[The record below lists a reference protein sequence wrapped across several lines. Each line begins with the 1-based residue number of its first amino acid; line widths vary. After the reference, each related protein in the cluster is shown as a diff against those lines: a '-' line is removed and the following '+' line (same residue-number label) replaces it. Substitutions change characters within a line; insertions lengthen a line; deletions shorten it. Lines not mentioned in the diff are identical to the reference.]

1 MKDIAYVKQRI
12 KKIYY
17 YLSETVKINL
27 SPNQRVIKLK
37 NGFKDSPEIID
48 RLNYY
53 CKDLA
58 EFKVSKDG
66 TSIGEFKKTKSFAYF
81 ADTKR
86 IVRYFSKKFKFDYL
100 FGDIIHIPDTPSF
113 LKSRPISDDNQNS
126 VLLKLNSIRHYQF
139 INDEIL
145 FVNKKSI
152 AVWRGHIY
160 QEHRQILVDEFH
172 SNKLCDVGHCDD
184 KKSQEAS
191 YKGFMSVDEQLT
203 YKYIISVEGKDV
215 ATNLKWIMSSNSLCF
230 MRKPRYETWF
240 MEGRLQANYHYVELK
255 DDFSDLEEKI
265 AFYNSN
271 PDKALEIISNAQ
283 SYILQFLDAESEEAL
298 GVLVAEKYFK
308 ASGQLSQ

>member
-17 YLSETVKINL
+17 YLSETIKINL
-27 SPNQRVIKLK
+27 PPNQRVIKLQ
-37 NGFKDSPEIID
+37 NSFKDSPEMVD

-53 CKDLA
+53 CKDLPN
-58 EFKVSKDG
+58 FNVSKKA
-66 TSIGEFKKTKSFAYF
+66 TSIHIFKKTKSFAYF

-86 IVRYFSKKFKFDYL
+86 IIRYFSKQFKFDYL
-100 FGDIIHIPDTPSF
+100 FGDIIHIPAIPSF
-113 LKSRPISDDNQNS
+113 LKSRPISDDNRNS

-139 INDEIL
+139 IDDGTM
-145 FVNKKSI
+145 FVNKKNI

-160 QEHRQILVDEFH
+160 QEHRQILVDKFH

-191 YKGFMSVDEQLT
+191 YKGFLSIDEQLT

-240 MEGRLQANYHYVELK
+240 MEGRLQANHHYVELE

-265 AFYNSN
+265 SYYNSN
-271 PDKALEIISNAQ
+271 PEKALEIISNAQ